1 MKNIEEERA
10 KANKG
15 DIESQF
21 YMGRYYG
28 DERFRD
34 DVKSFYWLKLAADQG
49 HQMAQSFVGFSY
61 EVGEGVIKSTKLS
74 LTYYKMA
81 ALQIF
86 FSGYIEYGQGKGKP
100 TNSDLNDNYK
110 KTTNSNVANVS
121 YLAALKYIKS
131 YTLPKEISS
140 KEVEYL
146 YFKELFDKAIIS
158 F

>member
-86 FSGYIEYGQGKGKP
+86 FLD
-100 TNSDLNDNYK
+100 T
-110 KTTNSNVANVS
+110 
-121 YLAALKYIKS
+121 
-131 YTLPKEISS
+131 
-140 KEVEYL
+140 
-146 YFKELFDKAIIS
+146 
-158 F
+158 

>member
-10 KANKG
+10 KAING

-34 DVKSFYWLKLAADQG
+34 DEKSFYWLKLAADQG
-49 HQMAQSFVGFSY
+49 HQMAQSFVGYSY
-61 EVGEGVIKSTKLS
+61 EVGEGVIKSIKLA

-81 ALQIF
+81 ALQNF
-86 FSGYIEYGQGKGKP
+86 FSGYMEYGQGKGKP
-100 TNSDLNDNYK
+100 INTDLSHNFKN
-110 KTTNSNVANVS
+110 TTNSNVSNVS
-121 YLAALKYIKS
+121 YLASLKHLNNSILS
-131 YTLPKEISS
+131 KELSS
-140 KEVEYL
+140 KEADYL
-146 YFKELFDKAIIS
+146 YFKELFDKAIAS